1 MWADK
6 LVEQIR
12 DLGYEYEI
20 EVFYSGEAFLN
31 SSMEYFVVFLDIE
44 CVSIFIKAD
53 TKGEIGRGDRC
64 GFKKDRR

>member
-20 EVFYSGEAFLN
+20 EVFYSGEAFF
-31 SSMEYFVVFLDIE
+31 EFFDGVF
-44 CVSIFIKAD
+44 CCFP
-53 TKGEIGRGDRC
+53 
-64 GFKKDRR
+64 